1 MQRPE
6 KETRP
11 FPIWTL
17 WGAFC
22 WGSLAGGAVMA
33 ETPLPDALEV
43 VRHIDALWRGETSH
57 ADMTMTVKTQH
68 YEREMSLEAWSKG
81 QDYSL
86 VVIRAPK
93 KDEGVATLKVKDQIW
108 NYLPKINRVTK
119 VPASMMSGSWMGSHF
134 TNDDLVKEST
144 FEADYEVSLSE
155 EAGRFLLVFSPRE
168 NAAVVWGRV
177 EMWVDGSS
185 WTPQRAVYYDEDQA
199 PVRTLVF
206 SEPEKIGERVIPMMM
221 TLQPTDKPD
230 ESTLLHY
237 HTLTLG
243 VPVSEDWFSLQALKG
258 GR

>member
-1 MQRPE
+1 MQRTG
-6 KETRP
+6 KHTKRL
-11 FPIWTL
+11 PIWPL
-17 WGAFC
+17 WGVLC
-22 WGSLAGGAVMA
+22 WGSLTGGGALA
-33 ETPLPDALEV
+33 ETSRPDALAV

-57 ADMTMTVKTQH
+57 AEMTMTVKTQH

-93 KDEGVATLKVKDQIW
+93 KDEGIATLKVKDQIW

-119 VPASMMSGSWMGSHF
+119 VPTSMMSGSWMGSHF

-144 FEADYEVSLSE
+144 FEADYEVSLSGE
-155 EAGRFLLVFSPRE
+155 DGRFLLVFSPRA

-185 WTPQRAVYYDEDQA
+185 WIPESAVYYDEDQV

-206 SEPEKIGERVIPMMM
+206 SDPARIGDRDIPMKM

-230 ESTLLHY
+230 ESTVLNY
-237 HTLTLG
+237 HSLTLG

-258 GR
+258 RR